1 MNPNTLLLLVATL
14 VWGTTFPLLK
24 SASAT
29 LSGLEISTLR
39 FLAASIVMLPIALR
53 SSRQA
58 WRDGA
63 LLGVLALVAYVT
75 QAAGLAHISSNRSA
89 FLTSLNVLMVP
100 FLGLACGRRLKLQG
114 VAAAL
119 LACTGIG
126 LLSWEGGGNW
136 LGDGL
141 TLLCALANAG
151 YVLVLSAVASRNE
164 PRDLAATQIVLMAVL
179 GCLALPLTGWQALP
193 SLPARAAGQTLP
205 LLYLGL
211 IASAGMLFLLAIA
224 QREVSAEKA
233 AVVYA
238 LEPVFAALFGWLWL
252 GETLGM
258 RGAAGGSLVVLA
270 VVFSEWNFSGQSKR
284 PSGTDKKTGKGFP
297 VRQKKPVSR
306 TWSGIKNTAP

>member
-1 MNPNTLLLLVATL
+1 MLALPSRHRLFVNFNILLLLVATL

-39 FLAASIVMLPIALR
+39 FLAASIVMLPFALKA
-53 SSRQA
+53 SRQS

-63 LLGVLALVAYVT
+63 LLGIFALIAYIT
-75 QAAGLAHISSNRSA
+75 QAFGLAHISSNRSA

-100 FLGLACGRRLKLQG
+100 FLGLAFGRRLSAQG
-114 VAAAL
+114 VLAAAL
-119 LACTGIG
+119 ACFGIG

-141 TLLCALANAG
+141 TLLCALANAA
-151 YVLVLSAVASRNE
+151 YVLILSAVAPRNA
-164 PRDLAATQIVLMAVL
+164 PRDLTATQIVLMAVL
-179 GCLALPLTGWQALP
+179 GCLALPFAGEEALG
-193 SLPARAAGQTLP
+193 SLPLRAAGAALP

-233 AVVYA
+233 AVIYA
-238 LEPVFAALFGWLWL
+238 LEPVFAAVFSWLWL
-252 GETLGM
+252 GETLGA
-258 RGAAGGSLVVLA
+258 RGVVGGGLVVLA
-270 VVFSEWNFSGQSKR
+270 VIFSEWKITR
-284 PSGTDKKTGKGFP
+284 AAP
-297 VRQKKPVSR
+297 VAKSA
-306 TWSGIKNTAP
+306 NTI